1 MLGATVL
8 ALTGFSRGHGHSH
21 GHGGGGGGCSSSH
34 QDHDSTSSSSSG
46 GAAAADDSYGAP
58 DDEES
63 YGGGTSG
70 GTGGSSYNRRPGYR
84 STPSSSGTASGDG
97 PAEGT
102 VRLVSCATPKAPYAT
117 VEVANPNGAEVDFTV
132 SVDFRNTVDQVIAY
146 HSARVTVPAN
156 DKSRVRVPLADDT
169 VRDDGLIDEVDH
181 CDPDPAAQP
190 TGD

>member
-1 MLGATVL
+1 MLAATVL
-8 ALTGFSRGHGHSH
+8 ALTGFSRSHGHSH

-46 GAAAADDSYGAP
+46 GGSSYDDT
-58 DDEES
+58 DDEET
-63 YGGGTSG
+63 YGSGGTS
-70 GTGGSSYNRRPGYR
+70 GGSSYNRRPGYR

-132 SVDFRNTVDQVIAY
+132 SVDFRNTDDQVIAY

-156 DKSRVRVPLADDT
+156 GKSRVRVPLADDT

-181 CDPDPAAQP
+181 CDPDPAAVP
-190 TGD
+190 ADD